1 MKITEKQNGLVEIAV
16 GNAGNA
22 LHLIGTDSYTVN
34 GKASVRAVDV
44 DKWEECPMPPYSKT
58 EYEAKVAE
66 MVREK
71 YSESEEFAL
80 QRKAINAMI
89 NPDAIPVDADGTPS
103 VINSFNE
110 YNRFVEQCKQ
120 RAAAMLSE
128 RQDSPGEGAV

>member
-1 MKITEKQNGLVEIAV
+1 
-16 GNAGNA
+16 
-22 LHLIGTDSYTVN
+22 
-34 GKASVRAVDV
+34 
-44 DKWEECPMPPYSKT
+44 MPPYSKT